1 VADATSQAVAY
12 TYFRE
17 EENEARLA
25 KVLSYD
31 EAQRIAEDIAKL
43 PELLGRKREEYA
55 RLRRRRSSSSRLPD
69 QARRTS
75 LQRQR

>member
-1 VADATSQAVAY
+1 VADANSQAVAY

-43 PELLGRKREEYA
+43 PELLGRKREE
-55 RLRRRRSSSSRLPD
+55 
-69 QARRTS
+69 
-75 LQRQR
+75 